1 MRLVRSPLLRYAVR
15 RLLVGLLVCFGITV
29 ITFSLTNVV
38 PGDPVAANLSDEAM
52 ADPEIVET
60 YRESHGLDELPTTQY
75 ARYLGRLVQGDLG
88 TSMQSGRPVLTDLRE
103 TFPAT
108 LELTIVAMVG
118 AVIIGVSFG
127 LIGALTRDRLPDQVI
142 RVVSLAGS
150 STPIFWLALVAFY
163 VFYNKLG
170 VLPGIGRLDPELE
183 PPPFVTGLYLI
194 DSLLAGQFRTF
205 LDALHHLLLPAG
217 VLAAY
222 AVGVFTRFS
231 RAAVLE
237 SLTQEYVEYARTKG
251 LPARK
256 VVLTHAMRPALLS
269 IMTLL
274 GVSFA
279 SLLAGTVLI
288 EQIFSWPGL
297 GKYAYGS
304 AVNLD
309 LPAIMG
315 VTLLVAVIFI
325 LTNLAVDILSGLI
338 DPRIRAR

>member
-1 MRLVRSPLLRYAVR
+1 MHPMRHPLVRFTTR
-15 RLLVGLLVCFGITV
+15 RLLVGVLLCFGITL
-29 ITFSLTNVV
+29 ITFTLTNLV

-52 ADPEIVET
+52 SDPEIVAV
-60 YRESHGLDELPTTQY
+60 YRESHGLDEPPTTQY
-75 ARYLGRLVQGDLG
+75 LRYLERLAHGDLG

-103 TFPAT
+103 KFPAT
-108 LELTIVAMVG
+108 LELTIVAMVA
-118 AVIIGVSFG
+118 AVVVGVGFG
-127 LIGALTRDRLPDQVI
+127 LVGALTRDRLPDQVI

-150 STPIFWLALVAFY
+150 STPIFWLALLAFY
-163 VFYNKLG
+163 VFYYQLG
-170 VLPGIGRLDPELE
+170 ILPGIGRLDPDLE
-183 PPPFVTGLYLI
+183 PPPFVTGLYLV
-194 DSLLAGQFRTF
+194 DSLLAGRFATF
-205 LDALHHLLLPAG
+205 VDALQHLLLPAG

-237 SLTQEYVEYARTKG
+237 SLTQEYVLYARTKG

-256 VVLTHAMRPALLS
+256 VVGTHVMRPALLS

-325 LTNLAVDILSGLI
+325 LTNLVVDILAGI
-338 DPRIRAR
+338 VDPRIRVR